1 MIDEYDDIINLEYRK
16 SDQYPHMSLRDR
28 AAQFAPFSALT
39 GYDDVVDEV
48 GRATESRRELD
59 EYEIRIINGEL
70 QYINDNIDDKPF
82 ITVVYFVLDK
92 KKSGGAY
99 RTVRDRVER
108 IDEYDKTII
117 LASGEIVP
125 IDDIFALTIG
135 KK

>member
-117 LASGEIVP
+117 LVSGEIVP
-125 IDDIFALTIG
+125 IDDIFALTID

>member
-125 IDDIFALTIG
+125 IDDIFALTID

>member
-1 MIDEYDDIINLEYRK
+1 MSDEYGDIINSEYRK
-16 SDQYPHMSLRDR
+16 SDRYPRMSLRDR

-48 GRATESRRELD
+48 GRATENRRELD
-59 EYEIRIINGEL
+59 EYEIELINGEL
-70 QYINDNIDDKPF
+70 QYINENIDDMPF
-82 ITVVYFVLDK
+82 ITVIYFVHDK

-99 RTVRDRVER
+99 RTVRDRVEG

-125 IDDIFALTIG
+125 IEDIFALAVN
-135 KK
+135 KR